1 MPGTGGTVWQPI
13 VDDKYVPVEVR
24 KKVVAVEKDRILINM
39 QISVFNHI
47 LRQLADCSEK
57 LKEVEEAALKSDL
70 YPLNTPV
77 CNP

>member
-1 MPGTGGTVWQPI
+1 
-13 VDDKYVPVEVR
+13 
-24 KKVVAVEKDRILINM
+24 M

-70 YPLNTPV
+70 YPLKTPV